1 MLSLITCY
9 FRHDFLAHCLMFLI
23 IFSFP
28 PCNHLLGTVNL
39 EACWG
44 DINEKKKEII
54 VFVVQK
60 IMPFSQVWAKTP
72 PSLGSLPS
80 LCHLK
85 EHLTS
90 ILFPVLFFFSLNL
103 QLPGI
108 TLHIFTHLLID
119 SLLHEGGVK
128 PKLHEGRNFICCIPR
143 AKSFLAHRKL
153 SMSICKMDE

>member
-44 DINEKKKEII
+44 DIKKKKGDHSFCGTENNAI
-54 VFVVQK
+54 QSGLGQNT
-60 IMPFSQVWAKTP
+60 PFSRQ
-72 PSLGSLPS
+72 
-80 LCHLK
+80 
-85 EHLTS
+85 TS
-90 ILFPVLFFFSLNL
+90 ITLPLKRAPHLYSLSCVIFFSLNL